1 MRRDVLEGTWEE
13 MLELEDGNQ
22 AANTTVKRQA
32 EFPDLDT
39 NSDQSK

>member
-1 MRRDVLEGTWEE
+1 MLEGTWEE
-13 MLELEDGNQ
+13 MLDLEDWDE

>member
-1 MRRDVLEGTWEE
+1 MLEGTWEE
-13 MLELEDGNQ
+13 MLDLEDGDL

>member
-1 MRRDVLEGTWEE
+1 MLEGTWEE
-13 MLELEDGNQ
+13 MLDLEDADQ

-32 EFPDLDT
+32 EFPGLDT

>member
-13 MLELEDGNQ
+13 MLDLEDRDQ

>member
-1 MRRDVLEGTWEE
+1 MLEGTWEE
-13 MLELEDGNQ
+13 MLELEDEDGDQ